1 MNPSLLLAPL
11 VSAIFFWLIFKL
23 GLKSLFRPYKPMRM
37 AGITL
42 QGTLSKNRQAIIQSL
57 AHAMSDEI
65 LQSELLTQKLAGR
78 ETLQKALPMIDA
90 HIDHF
95 LNHTIKTAI
104 PAISIFIGDK
114 ITAQLKDLFLLEL
127 EELFP
132 SVMSQFIGNLSHNKE
147 LEEQIAVNLNKI
159 SVETIEQRFYKTFAR
174 EIRKTEIKFAFL
186 GLVAGLLQLLIT
198 LVLV

>member
-1 MNPSLLLAPL
+1 MDPALLLAPL
-11 VSAIFFWLIFKL
+11 VSAMLFWLTFKI
-23 GLKSLFRPYKPMRM
+23 GLRSLFWPYKPMRI
-37 AGITL
+37 AGVTL
-42 QGTLSKNRQAIIQSL
+42 YGTIPKNRGTIIQSL
-57 AHAMSDEI
+57 ARAISDEI

-114 ITAQLKDLFLLEL
+114 ITAQLKELFLLEL

-159 SVETIEQRFYKTFAR
+159 SAEGMEQRFYKTFAG
-174 EIRKTEIKFAFL
+174 EIRKTGIKFAVI

-198 LVLV
+198 LILV